1 MEFSVLMSVYHKEHP
16 EYLKASLESMLSQ
29 TLLPAEI
36 VMVEDGPLTPELYSV
51 LDDFE
56 KNCPLLKRV
65 PLAENVGLGK
75 ALNAGLEACSHELV
89 ARMDTDDI
97 AMPERFEKQAAE
109 FEKDP
114 ALGLLGSHVTEF
126 EGTPDNVTAKKLVP
140 VTEEEVRR
148 YARRRNPFNH
158 PTVMFRKGDVLAAGG
173 YLHAMWC
180 EDYYLWARMLAK
192 GCKARNIDESLLY
205 FRAGSDVYMRR
216 GGWKYVKS
224 IVSFKWKL
232 YKLGIS
238 GLGDFIYS
246 AGVHAAVGLM
256 PNKLR
261 AMVYGK
267 LLRK

>member
-16 EYLKASLESMLSQ
+16 EYLQASLESMRAQ
-29 TLLPAEI
+29 TLSPAEVI
-36 VMVEDGPLTPELYSV
+36 LVEDGPLTPELYAV
-51 LDDFE
+51 LDKFE
-56 KNCPLLKRV
+56 AEWPVLKRL
-65 PLAENVGLGK
+65 PLPENVGLGK
-75 ALNAGLEACSHELV
+75 ALNAGLEACSFELV

-97 AMPERFEKQAAE
+97 AKPERFARQAAE
-109 FEKDP
+109 FENDP

-126 EGTPDNVTAKKLVP
+126 EGTPDNVTAQKKVP

-148 YARRRNPFNH
+148 YVRRRNPFNH
-158 PTVMFRKGDVLAAGG
+158 PAVMFRKSAVVAAGG
-173 YLHAMWC
+173 YQHAMWC
-180 EDYYLWARMLAK
+180 EDYYLWARMLAN
-192 GCKARNIDESLLY
+192 GCKARNLDESLLY

-224 IVSFKWKL
+224 LVSFKWKL
-232 YKLGIS
+232 YKLGVS

-261 AMVYGK
+261 ALVYGK
-267 LLRK
+267 LLRR